1 MKDSVIVGSKDKS
14 LIGENW
20 GETRHQ
26 DREVQAELQP
36 AVNLSVSP
44 SIHICKKKLNTSST
58 VNVQRQLEVSNA
70 LFQVQQDTCIGERGG
85 KTQYERPEYQ
95 SIVSLDGDSFVC
107 EVCDIT
113 LPNSAC
119 VEQHLTEEQHTKN
132 LATKAVKIERIW
144 NMVIELEGGKTENIH
159 MTTCNRFNCTLCHI
173 NIHATFV
180 VSHVGGRTHQQKL
193 KELRETSR
201 KHRTRSQKRKPHN
214 VHSIWNDIYAAENG
228 KWSNIKCVSPETFH
242 CEPCNTPLPVH
253 EVLAHVTAAS
263 HQQAIRAPE
272 IIRMN
277 ETLNTIANLLWKEMH
292 DADRTH
298 QAYFNIDNKTVVY
311 CTSCCVRVPATALNV
326 TDHIRGKTHM
336 STVVRN
342 LLSQHP
348 SVMKQTNSSLEEN
361 SQNFKP
367 TQTQNFAKGKPKEKS
382 ECSSE
387 NLSDSRSTQL
397 QIKSVV
403 CGAQE
408 VPLKALVPKE
418 EESSEHIASKH
429 QGKLVLFHC
438 VVCNTEIE
446 SKELWYQH
454 QCSQEHNLET
464 SKLVAEGKNPI
475 TYNCPICCAT
485 VFCIESDLVK
495 HTCQEVQNKGQL
507 CILSETAENAHLV
520 NRRTATELCH
530 QEDMKDEE
538 QDDETA
544 NVSRIVVSGY
554 PRGIGM
560 DLLHHFFQDFGTISF
575 VGVSG
580 ESAVIEFIEDDAV
593 EKTLERQLFLENSPL
608 TVKKF
613 THFNCMNPVSV
624 HEIVVS
630 AFISPQSI
638 EETLNNLCE
647 ASKSVS
653 YGKKDIEVCQ
663 FVERLFYKVY
673 KGCRAIP
680 FGSRVSGLASSDS
693 DLDVFLDTGSMYSGK
708 HRQESAIQELI
719 VSDVKNTLLDHP
731 ECCSVEGV
739 PNARTPIVR
748 FFHKPSLTR
757 CDLAFR
763 HGLGCENTKLI
774 KFYLSLDV
782 RVRPVILFLK
792 HWASLHKLTGPCNIT
807 NYALT
812 WLVIF
817 YLQEASGF
825 GLPSVEL
832 LQRLHTGPVRIIAGW
847 ECSFGRSIPKVPVI
861 RSTQTVVQLLHG
873 FFTYYNKFDFS
884 NNVVCPLVGY
894 PVGKQYFYKPQNLPH
909 AMDNYVSRVMK
920 CKHAEKFRTKCSMCV
935 QDPFDLSHNL
945 TKGTSQAILNKFK
958 VLCSHTADLCAKFCH

>member
-1 MKDSVIVGSKDKS
+1 MILSNASGTGSFMCSICEDPTAAFSSDFELSPDLDCQAGKHKKAVSKEKKKMLKRSSVRDKDLSNSNLSKTGHQEVCCYVSGEQSSELEHSLRDSVLISEFNKVSLLSNKDLPSISSVEEHVQGHGHKNAHTASCSSQIKDSVIVGSKDKSCSSQMKDSIIVDPKYKSPISQIKDSVIVGSKDKSCISQMKDSVIVGSKDKSCSSQMKDSVIVGSKDKSCSSQMKDSVIVGSKDKS

-544 NVSRIVVSGY
+544 NVSRIVVSGKY
-554 PRGIGM
+554 NTCM
-560 DLLHHFFQDFGTISF
+560 YKY
-575 VGVSG
+575 
-580 ESAVIEFIEDDAV
+580 AVKLVCATTKFWLSLVMFMEKVAPLDAD
-593 EKTLERQLFLENSPL
+593 SCP
-608 TVKKF
+608 
-613 THFNCMNPVSV
+613 
-624 HEIVVS
+624 
-630 AFISPQSI
+630 
-638 EETLNNLCE
+638 
-647 ASKSVS
+647 
-653 YGKKDIEVCQ
+653 VCQ
-663 FVERLFYKVY
+663 EFKFSLMEPVGFVQFSWIE
-673 KGCRAIP
+673 
-680 FGSRVSGLASSDS
+680 
-693 DLDVFLDTGSMYSGK
+693 LDV
-708 HRQESAIQELI
+708 I
-719 VSDVKNTLLDHP
+719 
-731 ECCSVEGV
+731 
-739 PNARTPIVR
+739 
-748 FFHKPSLTR
+748 
-757 CDLAFR
+757 
-763 HGLGCENTKLI
+763 
-774 KFYLSLDV
+774 
-782 RVRPVILFLK
+782 
-792 HWASLHKLTGPCNIT
+792 
-807 NYALT
+807 
-812 WLVIF
+812 
-817 YLQEASGF
+817 
-825 GLPSVEL
+825 LPS
-832 LQRLHTGPVRIIAGW
+832 
-847 ECSFGRSIPKVPVI
+847 
-861 RSTQTVVQLLHG
+861 
-873 FFTYYNKFDFS
+873 
-884 NNVVCPLVGY
+884 
-894 PVGKQYFYKPQNLPH
+894 
-909 AMDNYVSRVMK
+909 DN
-920 CKHAEKFRTKCSMCV
+920 F
-935 QDPFDLSHNL
+935 L
-945 TKGTSQAILNKFK
+945 
-958 VLCSHTADLCAKFCH
+958 